1 MFNQIRLLKVKNI
14 LTSQSFRLIDFLF
27 YIFYTIFGKN
37 QINLN
42 IFRENMTDNQWKI
55 FCDFKYDLKK
65 MVVKWNEQSPNLVDL
80 QKHAAKIAKTPDYPF
95 ETPIVYNLALE
106 EISKNDEI
114 KLIVIG
120 DNPGKDEQLARNNKY
135 LVGQAGK
142 IAEGFFKRNESL
154 GIDFRKNVIILNKT
168 PIHSAKT
175 SQLKTIAKSGGEK
188 ISELIKESQI
198 WMAKRTAQLHIELNR
213 QTSDENKTELWLVGY
228 SELKDKGLFLHY
240 RDELKKSYF
249 IDEISKSE
257 WQNVLVFQ
265 HFSMNRFTIDL
276 KNFMEK
282 NCINCEIDRKILR
295 ELGKIHRNEIFG
307 D

>member
-1 MFNQIRLLKVKNI
+1 
-14 LTSQSFRLIDFLF
+14 
-27 YIFYTIFGKN
+27 
-37 QINLN
+37 
-42 IFRENMTDNQWKI
+42 MTDNQWKI
-55 FCDFKYDLKK
+55 FCDFKNDLKK
-65 MVVKWNEQSPNLVDL
+65 MVTKWQEQFPNLKDL
-80 QKHAAKIAKTPDYPF
+80 QKQAAIIAKTPDYPF

-120 DNPGKDEQLARNNKY
+120 DNPGKDEQLAKNNKY

-175 SQLKTIAKSGGEK
+175 SQLKTIARLGGEK
-188 ISELIKESQI
+188 ISEFIKESQI
-198 WMAKRTAQLHIELNR
+198 WMAKRTAQLHIEMNNQIL
-213 QTSDENKTELWLVGY
+213 QENQTELWLVGY
-228 SELKDKGLFLHY
+228 SELKEKGLFLNY
-240 RDELKKSYF
+240 RDELKKYYLA
-249 IDEISKSE
+249 DDKSKSN
-257 WQNVLVFQ
+257 WQKVFVYQ

-276 KNFMEK
+276 KNYIEK
-282 NCINCEIDRKILR
+282 KIDNCKIDREILH
-295 ELGKIHRNEIFG
+295 ELGQIHRTEIFG

>member
-1 MFNQIRLLKVKNI
+1 
-14 LTSQSFRLIDFLF
+14 
-27 YIFYTIFGKN
+27 
-37 QINLN
+37 
-42 IFRENMTDNQWKI
+42 MTDNQWKI
-55 FCDFKYDLKK
+55 FCDFKNDLKK
-65 MVVKWNEQSPNLVDL
+65 MVTKWQELFPNLKDL
-80 QKHAAKIAKTPDYPF
+80 QKQAAIIAKTPDYPF

-120 DNPGKDEQLARNNKY
+120 DNPGKDEQLAKNNKY

-175 SQLKTIAKSGGEK
+175 SQLKTIARLGGEK
-188 ISELIKESQI
+188 ISEFIKESQI
-198 WMAKRTAQLHIELNR
+198 WMAKRTAQLHIEMNNQIL
-213 QTSDENKTELWLVGY
+213 QENQTELWLVGY
-228 SELKDKGLFLHY
+228 SELKEKGLFLNY
-240 RDELKKSYF
+240 RDELKKYYSV
-249 IDEISKSE
+249 DDKSKSN
-257 WQNVLVFQ
+257 WQKVFVYQ

-276 KNFMEK
+276 KNYIEK
-282 NCINCEIDRKILR
+282 KIDNCKIDREILH
-295 ELGKIHRNEIFG
+295 ELGQIHRTEIFG

>member
-1 MFNQIRLLKVKNI
+1 
-14 LTSQSFRLIDFLF
+14 
-27 YIFYTIFGKN
+27 
-37 QINLN
+37 
-42 IFRENMTDNQWKI
+42 MTDNQWKI
-55 FCDFKYDLKK
+55 FCDFKNDLKK
-65 MVVKWNEQSPNLVDL
+65 MITKWQELFPNLKDL
-80 QKHAAKIAKTPDYPF
+80 QKQAAIIAKTPDYPF

-120 DNPGKDEQLARNNKY
+120 DNPGKDEQLAKNNKY

-175 SQLKTIAKSGGEK
+175 SQLKTIARLGGEK
-188 ISELIKESQI
+188 ISEFIKESQI
-198 WMAKRTAQLHIELNR
+198 WMAKRTAQLHIEMNNQIL
-213 QTSDENKTELWLVGY
+213 QENQTELWLVGY
-228 SELKDKGLFLHY
+228 SELKEKGLFLNY
-240 RDELKKSYF
+240 RDELKKYYSA
-249 IDEISKSE
+249 DDKSKSN
-257 WQNVLVFQ
+257 WQKVFVFQ

-276 KNFMEK
+276 KNYIEK
-282 NCINCEIDRKILR
+282 KIDNCKIDREILH
-295 ELGKIHRNEIFG
+295 ELGQIHRTEIFG

>member
-1 MFNQIRLLKVKNI
+1 
-14 LTSQSFRLIDFLF
+14 
-27 YIFYTIFGKN
+27 
-37 QINLN
+37 
-42 IFRENMTDNQWKI
+42 MTDNQWKI
-55 FCDFKYDLKK
+55 FCDFKNDLKK
-65 MVVKWNEQSPNLVDL
+65 MVIKWQEQFPNLKDL
-80 QKHAAKIAKTPDYPF
+80 QKQAAIIAKTPDYPF

-120 DNPGKDEQLARNNKY
+120 DNPGKDEQLAKNNKY

-175 SQLKTIAKSGGEK
+175 SQLKTIARLGGEK
-188 ISELIKESQI
+188 ISEFIKESQI
-198 WMAKRTAQLHIELNR
+198 WMAKRTAQLHIEMNNQIL
-213 QTSDENKTELWLVGY
+213 QENQTELWLVGY
-228 SELKDKGLFLHY
+228 SELKEKGLFLNY
-240 RDELKKSYF
+240 RDELKKYYSV
-249 IDEISKSE
+249 DDKSKSN
-257 WQNVLVFQ
+257 WQKVFVFQ

-276 KNFMEK
+276 KNYIEK
-282 NCINCEIDRKILR
+282 KIDNCKINREILH
-295 ELGKIHRNEIFG
+295 ELGQIHRTEIFG